1 MSPFQCALHSTSY
14 LKLKPHPLLEHAW
27 CPSLFNFSPRHL
39 SWHNKNNYAICC
51 TVSFHL
57 FRSYIENNKTDIL
70 KYLSG
75 DDDDSG
81 NEEKSSDLAYTSNVE
96 VTGLIVVLDA
106 RSEGKQSI
114 KYVFYFWGRQ
124 PDVFVVVCVFSHLLL
139 FVFCSLFSNNLW
151 ENLKD

>member
-1 MSPFQCALHSTSY
+1 MSPFQCGLHSTSY

-27 CPSLFNFSPRHL
+27 CPSLFNFSPQHL

-57 FRSYIENNKTDIL
+57 FQSYIENNKTDIL

-75 DDDDSG
+75 DDDDRG

-106 RSEGKQSI
+106 RSEGSNQSNMCST
-114 KYVFYFWGRQ
+114 FEADNQMF
-124 PDVFVVVCVFSHLLL
+124 LLL
-139 FVFCSLFSNNLW
+139 FVFFLICCCLCFAHCFPTIYG
-151 ENLKD
+151 KT